1 MDNIVS
7 EAQDT
12 MINQLNF
19 GLPETSQY
27 ITDRRF
33 VNYFPSGSNI
43 YSASGGG
50 NKNIRFYI
58 SGDSNQYLDLSSIRL
73 FANIKNTDVSD
84 RAKFLRPLGGLH
96 AFMERYRATVGGQIV
111 QDIDQYARHCQL
123 YKSFKSKDVNE
134 MDDIE
139 SSANPSFDDDYH
151 RYANGLNNFLDYDS
165 VVSTGGTATQGKTN
179 GAGTDADPRG
189 VVNVNLAADHNETGK
204 IGFRHTRHSLSGI
217 PSNGQMRLGHKP
229 VCGLLESNYYLPLRF
244 APLELEFT
252 IVSDSLEPIVEPKG
266 NATSNPTTETDKQGY
281 YFQEGN
287 TSVLWEINNVII
299 RAEVITLDN
308 TVDNII
314 TKHLLEGQSLK
325 LIVPQY
331 HTLTQTFNAGG
342 GEINMNIVKSASKL
356 SNAFITL
363 YREKKTGKRYG
374 QFLPDNYVYKRWNYF
389 YNPMINSEINDG
401 FDIEN
406 NTAINGQGFQDFT
419 RNLSWQMQVGNEKFP
434 EFECQS
440 LSEAF
445 YFLRRTIHYH
455 NADQNSLNISYKQ
468 YRENKFIIGVS
479 FEKMADVN
487 FTSINTKMGSLLTFK
502 IKGTEGSLAP
512 AEQIQE
518 IFTHLVSESV
528 LELRESGAV
537 VYD

>member
-73 FANIKNTDVSD
+73 FANIKNTDTSD

-151 RYANGLNNFLDYDS
+151 RYANGLNNFLDP
-165 VVSTGGTATQGKTN
+165 TTAGATN
-179 GAGTDADPRG
+179 DGG
-189 VVNVNLAADHNETGK
+189 VVTVNTTADHNEFGRL
-204 IGFRHTRHSLSGI
+204 GFRHTRHSLSGI

-266 NATSNPTTETDKQGY
+266 NATTNPTTESDKQGY

-308 TVDNII
+308 TVDNNI

-401 FDIEN
+401 FDGGLVE
-406 NTAINGQGFQDFT
+406 GQGFQDFT
-419 RNLSWQMQVGNEKFP
+419 RNLSWQMQVGNKKFP

-455 NADQNSLNISYKQ
+455 NVEQNSLNISYKQ

-502 IKGTEGSLAP
+502 IKGTQGSLLP

>member
-1 MDNIVS
+1 MDTIVS
-7 EAQDT
+7 EANDT

-43 YSASGGG
+43 YSSSGGG

-73 FANIKNTDVSD
+73 FANLKNTDGSD
-84 RAKFLRPLGGLH
+84 RAKFLRPLGGIH
-96 AFMERYRATVGGQIV
+96 AFFERYRAMVGGQLV
-111 QDIDQYARHCQL
+111 QDIIEYNRHCEL
-123 YKSFKSKDVNE
+123 FKAFKSKDVNE

-139 SSANPSFDDDYH
+139 SSANPSWDDDYH
-151 RYANGLNNFLDYDS
+151 RYANGLNNFLNPDS
-165 VVSTGGTATQGKTN
+165 VVTDGAAATQGKTN

-189 VVNVNLAADHNETGK
+189 VINVNLGADHNEWGR

-229 VCGLLESNYYLPLRF
+229 CCGLLESNYYLPLRF

-252 IVSDSLEPIVEPKG
+252 IVSDSNEPIVVPQG
-266 NATSNPTTETDKQGY
+266 DAQTNPNTETDKQGY
-281 YFQEGN
+281 YFQKGN

-308 TVDNII
+308 TVDNNI

-356 SNAFITL
+356 STSFITL
-363 YREKKTGKRYG
+363 YREKKTGTRYG
-374 QFLPDNYVYKRWNYF
+374 QFLPDNYVHKRWNYF
-389 YNPMINSEINDG
+389 YNPMTNSEINDG
-401 FDIEN
+401 FDGALLE
-406 NTAINGQGFQDFT
+406 GQGFQDFT
-419 RNLSWQMQVGNEKFP
+419 RNLSWQIQVGNKKWP

-440 LSEAF
+440 LAEAF
-445 YFLRRTIHYH
+445 YFLRRTLHYH
-455 NADQNSLNISYKQ
+455 NGDQNSLNISYKQ

-479 FEKMADVN
+479 FEKMPDVN
-487 FTSINTKMGSLLTFK
+487 FTSINTKMGSLITFK
-502 IKGTEGSLAP
+502 IKGTEGVLA
-512 AEQIQE
+512 AGEQIQE
-518 IFTHLVSESV
+518 IFVHMISESV
-528 LELRESGAV
+528 VELRESGAV

>member
-73 FANIKNTDVSD
+73 FANIKNTDASD

-139 SSANPSFDDDYH
+139 SSPNPSWDDDYH
-151 RYANGLNNFLDYDS
+151 RYANGLNNFLDADS
-165 VVSTGGTATQGKTN
+165 VVTDGAARTEGKTN
-179 GAGTDADPRG
+179 GAGTVADPRG
-189 VVNVNLAADHNETGK
+189 VVNVNTAADHNEWGR

-252 IVSDSLEPIVEPKG
+252 IVSDSNEPIVVPQG
-266 NATSNPTTETDKQGY
+266 DAQTNPDTETDKQGY
-281 YFQEGN
+281 YFQAGN

-308 TVDNII
+308 TVDNNI

-363 YREKKTGKRYG
+363 YREKKTGTRYG
-374 QFLPDNYVYKRWNYF
+374 QFLPDNYVHKRWNYF

-401 FDIEN
+401 FDGALVE
-406 NTAINGQGFQDFT
+406 GQGFQDFT
-419 RNLSWQMQVGNEKFP
+419 RNLSWQLQVGNKKFP

-440 LSEAF
+440 LAEAF

-502 IKGTEGSLAP
+502 IKGTQGPLDTN
-512 AEQIQE
+512 EQIQE
-518 IFTHLVSESV
+518 IFTHLISESV
-528 LELRESGAV
+528 LELRESGAI

>member
-1 MDNIVS
+1 MDNVVS
-7 EAQDT
+7 EAENT

-33 VNYFPSGSNI
+33 VNYFPSTSST
-43 YSASGGG
+43 YSSQQG
-50 NKNIRFYI
+50 NQNMRFYI
-58 SGDSNQYLDLSSIRL
+58 SGDSNTYLDLSSIRL
-73 FANIKNTDVSD
+73 FATLQNNDESD

-96 AFMERYRATVGGQIV
+96 SFFQRYRASVGGQMV
-111 QDIDQYARHCQL
+111 QDITEYNRHCET

-139 SSANPSFDDDYH
+139 SSANPSWDDDYH
-151 RYANGLNNFLDYDS
+151 RYANGLNNFLDYYS
-165 VVSTGGTATQGKTN
+165 VISTSGNATQGKTN

-189 VVNVNLAADHNETGK
+189 VVDVNLSADHNEMGR
-204 IGFRHTRHSLSGI
+204 IGFRPTRHSLSGI
-217 PSNGQMRLGHKP
+217 PGDKGKMRLGHKP

-252 IVSDSLEPIVEPKG
+252 IVSDGNEPIVVPQG
-266 NATSNPTTETDKQGY
+266 DAQTNPDTETDKQGY
-281 YFQEGN
+281 YFQVGN
-287 TSVLWEINNVII
+287 TSTKWELNNIII

-308 TVDNII
+308 TVDNNI

-331 HTLTQTFNAGG
+331 HTLSQNFNVGG
-342 GEINMNIVKSASKL
+342 GEINANLVKSASKL
-356 SNAFITL
+356 STAFITL
-363 YREKKTGKRYG
+363 YRPKQIGTRYGYFRPSNYLHKRY
-374 QFLPDNYVYKRWNYF
+374 NYL

-401 FDIEN
+401 FDIAT
-406 NTAINGQGFQDFT
+406 NTAIEGKGFQDYS
-419 RNLSWQMQVGNEKFP
+419 RNLSWQLQVANKKYP

-445 YFLRRTIHYH
+445 YYLRRTLHYM
-455 NADQNSLNISYKQ
+455 NGDQNSLNISYKQ
-468 YRENKFIIGVS
+468 YREDKFIIGMS
-479 FEKMADVN
+479 FEKMQDTS
-487 FTSINTKMGSLLTFK
+487 FTGTNTKMGSLITFK
-502 IKGTEGSLAP
+502 IKATEGVLAE

-518 IFTHLVSESV
+518 IFIHMISESV
-528 LELRESGAV
+528 LELTESGAI

>member
-1 MDNIVS
+1 MDNLVS
-7 EAQDT
+7 ESQDV

-33 VNYFPSGSNI
+33 VNYFPSGSNV
-43 YSASGGG
+43 YAPNAG
-50 NKNIRFYI
+50 NKNVRFYI
-58 SGDSNQYLDLSSIRL
+58 SGDANQYLDLSSVRL
-73 FANIKNTDVSD
+73 FATLQNTDGT

-96 AFMERYRATVGGQIV
+96 SFFQRYRATVGGQMV
-111 QDIDQYARHCQL
+111 QDITEYNRHCEL
-123 YKSFKSKDVNE
+123 FKSFKSKDVNE

-139 SSANPSFDDDYH
+139 SSANPSWDGDYH
-151 RYANGLNNFLDYDS
+151 KYANGLNNFIDATTDGA
-165 VVSTGGTATQGKTN
+165 TNAGGVATVNTAG
-179 GAGTDADPRG
+179 
-189 VVNVNLAADHNETGK
+189 DHNEFGK
-204 IGFRHTRHSLSGI
+204 IDMRPTRHSLCGISGA
-217 PSNGQMRLGHKP
+217 NGKMRLGHKP

-252 IVSDSLEPIVEPKG
+252 IVSDGNEPIVVPEG
-266 NATSNPTTETDKQGY
+266 DAQTNPTTETDKQGY
-281 YFQEGN
+281 YFQAGN
-287 TSVLWEINNVII
+287 TSVSWEINNVII

-308 TVDNII
+308 TVDNNI

-331 HTLTQTFNAGG
+331 HTITQTFNAGG

-363 YREKKTGKRYG
+363 YRTPRQGSRYG
-374 QFLPDNYVYKRWNYF
+374 YFLPSNYVHKRWNYF
-389 YNPMINSEINDG
+389 YNPMVNSEINDG
-401 FDIEN
+401 PLADTLPAQE
-406 NTAINGQGFQDFT
+406 GKGFQDYS
-419 RNLSWQMQVGNEKFP
+419 RNVSWQLQVANKKWP

-445 YFLRRTIHYH
+445 YFLRRTLHYH
-455 NADQNSLNISYKQ
+455 NYDQNSLNISYKQ

-487 FTSINTKMGSLLTFK
+487 FTSINTKMGSLITFK
-502 IKGTEGSLAP
+502 IKGTEGTLAET
-512 AEQIQE
+512 EQIQE

-528 LELRESGAV
+528 VELTESGAI

>member
-7 EAQDT
+7 EANDT

-43 YSASGGG
+43 YSSSGGG

-73 FANIKNTDVSD
+73 FANLKNTDSSD

-96 AFMERYRATVGGQIV
+96 AFIERYRAICGGQIV
-111 QDIDQYARHCQL
+111 QDIIEYNRHCEL
-123 YKSFKSKDVNE
+123 YKSFKSKHVNE

-139 SSANPSFDDDYH
+139 SSANPSWDDDYH
-151 RYANGLNNFLDYDS
+151 RYANGLNNFLDP
-165 VVSTGGTATQGKTN
+165 TTN
-179 GAGTDADPRG
+179 GATNDGG
-189 VVNVNLAADHNETGK
+189 VVTVNKGADHNEWGR

-229 VCGLLESNYYLPLRF
+229 CCGLLESNYYLPLRF
-244 APLELEFT
+244 APLELEFS
-252 IVSDSLEPIVEPKG
+252 IVSDSSEPIVVPQGDE
-266 NATSNPTTETDKQGY
+266 TTNPNTESDKQGY
-281 YFQEGN
+281 YFQGGN

-308 TVDNII
+308 TVDNNI

-356 SNAFITL
+356 STAFITL
-363 YREKKTGKRYG
+363 YRQKKQGTRYG
-374 QFLPDNYVYKRWNYF
+374 QFLPDNYVHKRFNYF

-401 FDIEN
+401 NDG
-406 NTAINGQGFQDFT
+406 ALVPGQGFQDFS
-419 RNLSWQMQVGNEKFP
+419 RNLSWNVQVGNKKWP
-434 EFECQS
+434 EHNCES

-445 YFLRRTIHYH
+445 YFLRRTLHYH
-455 NADQNSLNISYKQ
+455 NGDQNSMNISYKQ

-479 FEKMADVN
+479 FEKMPDVN
-487 FTSINTKMGSLLTFK
+487 FTSINTKMGSLITFK
-502 IKGTEGSLAP
+502 IKGTEGPLAP

-518 IFTHLVSESV
+518 IFVHMVSESI
-528 LELRESGAV
+528 LELRESGSI